1 MRVIGLAA
9 VLLTLV
15 SGAAVA
21 QAATGEWLVAN
32 GKARI
37 RISPCGGA
45 LCGAIS
51 WLQTPTRDEN
61 NPDPAKRNRSLVGT
75 QILRG
80 MRPAGP
86 NRWEG
91 EIYNA
96 ENGQI
101 YMGSISMM
109 GADMLRVE
117 GCVLG
122 GLICGGEN
130 WTRVK

>member
-51 WLQTPTRDEN
+51 WLQTPTKDEN

-101 YMGSISMM
+101 YAGSISIT

-130 WTRVK
+130 WTRVT